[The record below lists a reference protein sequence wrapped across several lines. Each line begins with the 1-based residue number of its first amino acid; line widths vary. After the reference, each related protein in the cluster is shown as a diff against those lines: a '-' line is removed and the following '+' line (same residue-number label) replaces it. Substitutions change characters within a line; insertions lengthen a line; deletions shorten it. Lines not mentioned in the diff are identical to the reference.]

1 MQLNRQ
7 TFTPQTLSKYLASV
21 DTACT
26 SRCKD
31 RDSVIILHLGVLGD
45 KDRGEPIMYSTS
57 TSPALASFRL
67 TTEHFLIFTRYF
79 LVDRVFSL
87 SALSVICVSVVKL
100 SGVTSRSPPPGLLR
114 QPLPCSGM
122 HSFVVDESSLQALC
136 QDLQ

>member
-1 MQLNRQ
+1 MKLKIDCRNAIK
-7 TFTPQTLSKYLASV
+7 PSNIYATLSKYLANV
-21 DTACT
+21 GTACT

-45 KDRGEPIMYSTS
+45 KDRGELIMYSTS

-87 SALSVICVSVVKL
+87 SALSAD
-100 SGVTSRSPPPGLLR
+100 
-114 QPLPCSGM
+114 Q
-122 HSFVVDESSLQALC
+122 
-136 QDLQ
+136 